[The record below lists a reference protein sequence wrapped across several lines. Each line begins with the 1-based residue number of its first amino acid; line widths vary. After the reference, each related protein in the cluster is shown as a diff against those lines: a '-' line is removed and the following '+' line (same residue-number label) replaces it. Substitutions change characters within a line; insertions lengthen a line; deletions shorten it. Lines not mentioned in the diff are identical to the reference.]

1 MDRLVCIHGHFYQ
14 PPRENPW
21 LERVEVQDSAAPY
34 HDWNERI
41 TAECYAPNTRSRIMD
56 PDGRT
61 LRIVNNF
68 ASISFDVGPTL
79 LSWLESEAAE
89 VYERIL
95 AADRESR
102 RRFGGHGSAMAQS
115 FNHTILPLASPDD
128 LRLQIRW
135 GLMDF
140 ESRFGRPAEGMWLP
154 ETAVN
159 TPVLEAVAEA
169 GIEFTVLAP
178 TQARR
183 IRPLS
188 GGDWTDVSGG
198 RIDPTTV
205 YRARLP
211 SGRGI
216 DLFFYDGPISHA
228 LAFERLLDSGEG
240 FAGRLTGAFSP
251 DESARPWPQLVHVA
265 TDGETYGHHHRHG
278 DMALAYALHLIES
291 TGAARLTNYAE
302 YRQRVPPRF
311 EVEILENTAWSCA
324 HGVDRWRA
332 DCGCSSGAHPGWNQA
347 WRGPLRSAFDTL
359 RDRLDPIYRSAASEL
374 LRDPR
379 EAREEYLRVVLDR
392 SETRRG
398 EFLAR
403 HGRRPLGPDERIRV
417 WKLLEMERHLQL
429 MYTSCGWFFDE
440 VSGLESSQVIQYAGR
455 AVQLAGELGDG
466 GAEAALVES
475 LRSVPSNLP
484 EIGTAATVYDRFVRP
499 TSIDLLKVCAHY
511 AVSSLFEAYG
521 PHTAVDAFWVDR
533 REEIHRQIGGVRL
546 AVGVVG
552 VSSAVTTESSEITYG
567 VIHLGGLNLLGGAR
581 IFRGRDEFHSLVA
594 ALDAQFEAGDLPG
607 ILASMTRR
615 FDGLQY
621 SLRSLFR
628 DRQRQVVR
636 QIMDGVLAG
645 AEQSLRQ
652 VYLDSAPLLRF
663 LSAQRIPFPPVF
675 QTALQYTLNADL
687 REEFGR
693 RPLRVDRIRSLLD
706 EARRWDTPI
715 EGDRMGFAPRRALE
729 ALLADLLRTPTDHE
743 RLREAVTLAG
753 IVGTLPY
760 PVNLNSSQNLLYDL
774 VADHWEP
781 QRRRA
786 EAGEPTAREWIREV
800 ETLAGLLRLRLP
812 S

>member
-1 MDRLVCIHGHFYQ
+1 MDRFVCIHGHFYQ

-41 TAECYAPNTRSRIMD
+41 TAECYGPNTRSRIMD
-56 PDGRT
+56 PEGRT

-68 ASISFDVGPTL
+68 ASISFDIGPTL
-79 LSWLESEAAE
+79 LSWLETEAAE

-128 LRLQIRW
+128 RRLQIRW

-140 ESRFGRPAEGMWLP
+140 ESRFGRPAEGLWLP
-154 ETAVN
+154 ETAVS
-159 TPVLEAVAEA
+159 TPVLEALAEA
-169 GIEFTVLAP
+169 GVEFTVLAP

-188 GGDWTDVSGG
+188 GGEWTDVSGG
-198 RIDPTTV
+198 RIDPTTA
-205 YRARLP
+205 YRALLP
-211 SGRGI
+211 SGRSI

-228 LAFERLLDSGEG
+228 LAFERLLDSGEA
-240 FAGRLTGAFSP
+240 FARRLTGAFSE
-251 DESARPWPQLVHVA
+251 DGAARPWPQLVHVA
-265 TDGETYGHHHRHG
+265 TDGETYGHHHRYG
-278 DMALAYALHLIES
+278 DMALAYALHLLDS
-291 TGAARLTNYAE
+291 GGAVRLTNYAE
-302 YRQRVPPRF
+302 YRHRVPPRF
-311 EVEILENTAWSCA
+311 QVEIVENTAWSCA

-332 DCGCSSGAHPGWNQA
+332 DCGCSSGEHPGWNQA
-347 WRGPLRSAFDTL
+347 WRAPLRSAFDGL
-359 RDRLDPIYRSAASEL
+359 RDRLDPLYRSVAAEL

-379 EAREEYLRVVLDR
+379 EAREEYLRVALDR
-392 SETRRG
+392 SDARRE

-403 HGRRPLGPDERIRV
+403 QGRRPLGPEERIRV

-455 AVQLAGELGDG
+455 AAQLAGELGDG

-484 EIGTAATVYDRFVRP
+484 EIGTAASVYDRFVRP
-499 TSIDLLKVCAHY
+499 TSVDLLKVCAHY

-521 PHTAVDAFWVDR
+521 PRTAIDAFWVDR
-533 REEIHRQIGGVRL
+533 REEVHRQIGGARL
-546 AVGVVG
+546 AVGVVE
-552 VSSAVTTESSEITYG
+552 VTSAVTTESSEITYG

-581 IFRGRDEFHSLVA
+581 TFRGREAFHDLVVT
-594 ALDAQFEAGDLPG
+594 LDAQFEMGDLPG
-607 ILASMTRR
+607 VLESLTRR

-628 DRQRQVVR
+628 DRQRQVVH

-652 VYLDSAPLLRF
+652 VYLSSAPLLRF

-675 QTALQYTLNADL
+675 RTALHYTLNADL

-706 EARRWDTPI
+706 EARRWNTPI
-715 EGDRMGFAPRRALE
+715 EGDQMGFAPRRALE
-729 ALLADLLRTPTDHE
+729 TLLAELLRAPTDLE
-743 RLREAVTLAG
+743 RLREAVTLAE
-753 IVGTLPY
+753 IVAALPY
-760 PVNLNSSQNLLYDL
+760 SVDLGTSQNLLYDL
-774 VADHWEP
+774 VIDHWEP
-781 QRRRA
+781 QHRRA
-786 EAGEPTAREWIREV
+786 ADGDPAAREWTGAIA
-800 ETLAGLLRLRLP
+800 TLAEQLRLRLP